1 MQDSPLVARQK
12 HPTMQQNRPNGADST
27 RHCIVSPSGRLCELV
42 KKRQDYF
49 RSVNDDGLPTNDIGP
64 WAEEK
69 YQYVGMYAQLFSTGM
84 KNKWPHRIYL
94 DLFSGP
100 GYSRVR
106 ETNRVVLGS
115 PMIALSLPDRFDS
128 YVFADENTE
137 SLDAL
142 RTRVSRLGL
151 DVTPTYI
158 PGDANARIGRVL
170 DVISKTP
177 SKSTLSFCFLDPYK
191 LNIHFETVR
200 RIAEGR
206 SVDFLILLALYIDAN
221 RNVASYVAK
230 GNRTV
235 DLFLGDPNW
244 RQRWVSAEQNG
255 DTIVEFLANE
265 YSSKMSAIGYLPMGI
280 GDMVKIRTR
289 DKRLPLYFLAFFSR
303 HNTGL
308 KFWDEVRKYATD
320 QLTLL

>member
-1 MQDSPLVARQK
+1 MVS
-12 HPTMQQNRPNGADST
+12 HPKE
-27 RHCIVSPSGRLCELV
+27 CELA
-42 KKRQDYF
+42 KKRRDYF
-49 RSVNDDGLPTNDIGP
+49 MAVSDDDLPTNEIGP

-84 KNKWPHRIYL
+84 KNKWPHRNYL

-106 ETNRVVLGS
+106 DTNRVVLGS

-151 DVTPTYI
+151 SVTPTYI
-158 PGDANARIGRVL
+158 PGDANEKVGRVL
-170 DVISKTP
+170 EVISQTP

-191 LNIHFETVR
+191 LNIHFDTVR

-221 RNVASYVAK
+221 RNVAFYVAE
-230 GNRTV
+230 GNRTI
-235 DLFLGDPNW
+235 DLFLGDANW
-244 RQRWVSAEQNG
+244 RQHWKAAGHRG

-265 YSSKMSAIGYLPMGI
+265 YSRRMGQIGYLPMSI
-280 GDMVKIRTR
+280 EHMVKIRTHDR
-289 DKRLPLYFLAFFSR
+289 RLPLYYLAFFSK
-303 HNTGL
+303 HETGL

-320 QLTLL
+320 QLILL

>member
-1 MQDSPLVARQK
+1 MA
-12 HPTMQQNRPNGADST
+12 
-27 RHCIVSPSGRLCELV
+27 

-49 RSVNDDGLPTNDIGP
+49 ISVSDDGLPTNEIGP

-106 ETNRVVLGS
+106 DTNRVVRGS

-151 DVTPTYI
+151 SVVPTYI
-158 PGDANARIGRVL
+158 PGDANEKVGRVL
-170 DVISKTP
+170 EVISKTP

-191 LNIHFETVR
+191 LNIHFDTVR

-206 SVDFLILLALYIDAN
+206 AVDFLILLALYVDAN
-221 RNVASYVAK
+221 RNVAFYVAE
-230 GNRTV
+230 GNRTI
-235 DLFLGDPNW
+235 DLFLGDAHW
-244 RQRWVSAEQNG
+244 RPGWKAAERG
-255 DTIVEFLANE
+255 GKTIVEFLADE
-265 YSSKMSAIGYLPMGI
+265 YSTRMSQIGYLPMSI
-280 GDMVKIRTR
+280 ERMVKIRTR
-289 DKRLPLYFLAFFSR
+289 DRLPLYYLAFFSKDK
-303 HNTGL
+303 TGL

>member
-244 RQRWVSAEQNG
+244 RQRWTSAEQNG

-265 YSSKMSAIGYLPMGI
+265 YSIKMSEIGYLPMGI
-280 GDMVKIRTR
+280 GDMVKIRTH

-303 HNTGL
+303 HHTGL
-308 KFWDEVRKYATD
+308 RFWDEVRKYATD